1 MNYQGK
7 DPKENLEQA
16 ISALRADLPDA
27 ETVRVAGSSVW
38 QHLNHELSA
47 SAASVESIRG
57 CSDVKAILLQYRR
70 GQLSPA
76 RTLLVEDHLHECVD
90 CRREA
95 ETGHRASAV
104 PLPWKQELPK
114 ATQGHFRWVMAAA
127 AVVLIGVSVYFAQD
141 RFFAS
146 PAGMRARVES
156 FTGGIYRVGFS
167 GTEQALRP
175 GDELQEG
182 ERVRTASDS
191 KAMLRLG
198 DGSLVEMSERAEFA
212 VSMHRKD
219 TTIAL
224 DRGKIIVQAA
234 KRTSG
239 HLYVAAPDCRV
250 SVTGTVFAVNSGIK
264 GSRVSVIEGE
274 VRVAEEGVTSILHA
288 GDQRSTSPSVG
299 AVPVKQEIAWS
310 QNLDK
315 HLALLAEFAHLSNK
329 LETVKMPDLRYQS
342 NLLPLLP
349 ANTIL
354 YASIPNLGDAVDQAN
369 KLFQQELQESAVLRD
384 WWQQA
389 QSQKGAPKYN
399 EVIEYVHDLSQ
410 FLGNE
415 IVFSV
420 SRDGHSGPPL
430 VIAQVQRPGLRQFI
444 EQEAAKHVDLSKP
457 GRVRVFDENEIA
469 SATAP
474 GDGRGLFLLVRPDF
488 VAAAVEIAPLQQL
501 NAVLNQGQGGGFAA
515 TPFGQRIAASYQ
527 QGASLLFGA
536 NLQAMASGHGSAH
549 SSEDYSEHR
558 PGHFKG
564 ERHKVDIQ
572 STGLADVQYLIAER
586 KDIGG
591 QVTNRAEL
599 TFTGPRHALA
609 SWLAAPAP
617 IGGLDFVSKDAAL
630 TAAFVAKNPAQM
642 LDDVFSL
649 ATASNPNAKAEIAKG
664 ESALKINFHQDLA
677 DTLGG
682 EVTFA
687 LDGPLLPTPA
697 WKVVV
702 EVYNPGRLQ
711 STIQQLV
718 ADANDHVKN
727 PDHKASLEQASV
739 NGLTYYTLRFTDGTK
754 SAEVDYTFTD
764 GYMVLAPSRALVMN
778 AVTVKQSGSSLAR
791 SSSFRS
797 LLPQDQHADVSAL
810 VYQNLAPVVGPI
822 MQQLSPSQLQSLQQ
836 LAAETKP
843 SVVCAYGEPN
853 AIRVSSASRFFG
865 LDLNT
870 LALSTLMRMAQP
882 AGAQLRSR

>member
-1 MNYQGK
+1 MNHQEK
-7 DPKENLEQA
+7 NPKESLEQA
-16 ISALRADLPDA
+16 IAGLRADQPESEVLRA
-27 ETVRVAGSSVW
+27 AGARVW
-38 QHLNHELSA
+38 QPLGQEVAA
-47 SAASVESIRG
+47 SATAVASIRG
-57 CSDVKAILLQYRR
+57 CDDIRTLLPQYRR

-76 RTLLVEDHLHECVD
+76 RALLVEDHLHECVD

-95 ETGHRASAV
+95 ETGQRASTS

-114 ATQGHFRWVMAAA
+114 ATQGHLRWVMAAA
-127 AVVLIGVSVYFAQD
+127 AVLIVGVSVYFAQD
-141 RFFAS
+141 RYLAS

-156 FTGGIYRVGFS
+156 LSGGLYRVGFS
-167 GTEQALRP
+167 GNEQALKP

-182 ERVRTASDS
+182 ERVRTAGDS
-191 KAMLRLG
+191 QATLRLG
-198 DGSLVEMSERAEFA
+198 DGSVVEMNERAEFA

-234 KRTSG
+234 KRSSG

-274 VRVAEEGVTSILHA
+274 VRVAEAGVTSVLHS
-288 GDQRSTSPSVG
+288 GDQRSTNASVG
-299 AVPVKQEIAWS
+299 SVPVKQEIAWS

-315 HLALLAEFAHLSNK
+315 HLALLAEFAHLENK
-329 LETVKMPDLRYQS
+329 LETVKMPELRYQS

-349 ANTIL
+349 SSTIL

-369 KLFQQELQESAVLRD
+369 KLFQQELQESQVLRD

-389 QSQKGAPKYN
+389 QSKKGAPKYD

-410 FLGNE
+410 YLGNE

-420 SRDGHSGPPL
+420 SHDGHSGPPL

-444 EQEAAKHVDLSKP
+444 EQELAKHVDPKKP
-457 GRVRVFDENEIA
+457 GTVRVFDETEIA

-474 GDGRGLFLLVRPDF
+474 GNGRGLFLLVRPDF

-515 TPFGQRIAASYQ
+515 TPFGQRMAASYQ
-527 QGASLLFGA
+527 QGAGLLFGA
-536 NLQAMASGHGSAH
+536 NLQAMASGHAAAH
-549 SSEDYSEHR
+549 HA
-558 PGHFKG
+558 G
-564 ERHKVDIQ
+564 ERHVGEGHKSDFQ

-586 KDIGG
+586 KDIAG

-617 IGGLDFVSKDAAL
+617 IGGLDFVSKDAAAA
-630 TAAFVAKNPAQM
+630 AAFVSKSPAQM
-642 LDDVFSL
+642 LDDVFNT
-649 ATASNPNAKAEIAKG
+649 ATSANPEAKAHIAKG
-664 ESALKINFHQDLA
+664 EADLKINFHQDLA

-682 EVTFA
+682 EITFA

-711 STIQQLV
+711 TTIQQLV
-718 ADANDHVKN
+718 ADANDHIKN
-727 PDHKASLEQASV
+727 QDAKATLEQASV
-739 NGLTYYTLRFTDGTK
+739 NGLTYYTLHFTDGTK
-754 SAEVDYTFTD
+754 SAEVVYTFTD
-764 GYMVLAPSRALVMN
+764 GYMVLGPSRALVMN
-778 AVTVKQSGSSLAR
+778 AVAVKQSGNSLAR

-853 AIRVSSASRFFG
+853 SIRVASASRFFG

-870 LALSTLMRMAQP
+870 FALSTLMRMAQP
-882 AGAQLRSR
+882 AGAHLHSQ